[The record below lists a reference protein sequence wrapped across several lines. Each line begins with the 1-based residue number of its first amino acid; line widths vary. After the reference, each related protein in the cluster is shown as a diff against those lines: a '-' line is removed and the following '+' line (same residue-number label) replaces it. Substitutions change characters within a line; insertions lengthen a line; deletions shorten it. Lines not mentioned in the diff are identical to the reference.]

1 MAVPVATHLNSP
13 AFAAEPFLPDAP
25 APAPANAAEPFLP
38 GAPASASASAPAPE
52 QPQATLTLA
61 INGAPLAPIPLRI
74 LDPDSLPGQRF
85 AALLAQGPGGL
96 KSRLA
101 RHASITRIEDDHY
114 LLSDGIPRL
123 SYTAGDLDLTSSSN
137 SNLLPPLPG
146 GDSATPLVPYLL
158 LPSSSS
164 SSSSSPSSHS
174 SSSPSPS
181 STTVEYTGRS
191 RSRSRSRKHDRAG
204 LVSLVVR
211 DNEDRPETTTL
222 VAQGGKLVNV
232 TTVGGPPLP
241 NGTGLVITLGPAP
254 ELDGRCVKD

>member
-1 MAVPVATHLNSP
+1 MAVPVATHLNS
-13 AFAAEPFLPDAP
+13 
-25 APAPANAAEPFLP
+25 PANAAEPFLP

-85 AALLAQGPGGL
+85 AALLAQGPGG

-181 STTVEYTGRS
+181 STTVEYTGRG